1 MGKAMSTLTN
11 HKRGVRALQ
20 LHPTE
25 FTFAS
30 ASPDNIK
37 KWKFPAVRPLI
48 FATYDFRVT
57 LSVTSVG
64 TARLLILLRSTRIMY
79 SFLVLIMVL

>member
-1 MGKAMSTLTN
+1 VRLWDLGMGKAISTLTN

-37 KWKFPAVRPLI
+37 KWKFPHVRS
-48 FATYDFRVT
+48 FTSNATNLARVISSVT
-57 LSVTSVG
+57 LVATIPLSTP
-64 TARLLILLRSTRIMY
+64 LL
-79 SFLVLIMVL
+79 